1 MCELTLCFD
10 FHRTEEE
17 AVEDRRSVMT
27 MPYRTDGLD
36 ASRQAW
42 QEASA
47 RRLQRGEEEERFPLG
62 LLGFAPK

>member
-1 MCELTLCFD
+1 M
-10 FHRTEEE
+10 
-17 AVEDRRSVMT
+17 EDRRSVVT
-27 MPYRTDGLD
+27 MPYGTDGLD

-62 LLGFAPK
+62 LLGFVQK